1 MINLRTRNEGFTLVE
16 LLVATAIGLIVLSAV
31 YSTYTTQQRSYIL
44 QEQIATMQQ
53 NLRAAM
59 YFMVREIRMA
69 GCDPTG
75 DALAGITGAGPTS
88 ISFTRDIRST
98 DDLTDHTADGDTD
111 DTGESIT
118 YQFVDS
124 DGDGVND
131 RITRNNQALAENIDA
146 LDFVYLNASDTELDD
161 DGSGNVTTS
170 IPNIVSV
177 QVTVVARTGRG
188 DQGYTN
194 QQTFSNR
201 QGRTILAAQNDNSHR
216 KDLTSLIRCRNL

>member
-1 MINLRTRNEGFTLVE
+1 MVDLRTRNEGFTLVE
-16 LLVATAIGLIVLSAV
+16 LLVSMAIGLIVLSAV
-31 YSTYTTQQRSYIL
+31 YSTYTTQQKSYVL
-44 QEQIATMQQ
+44 QEQVASMQQ

-59 YFMVREIRMA
+59 YFIVREIRMA

-88 ISFTRDIRST
+88 ISFTRDIRSS
-98 DDLTDHTADGDTD
+98 DDLTDHTADGDTN

-146 LDFVYLNASDTELDD
+146 LDFVYLNASGTVLDD
-161 DGSGNVTTS
+161 DGNGNVTTN
-170 IPNIVSV
+170 IPSIVSV

-188 DQGYTN
+188 DRGYTN

-201 QGRTILAAQNDNSHR
+201 QGRPLLAAQNDNFHR

>member
-146 LDFVYLNASDTELDD
+146 LDFVYLNSAGAPTAS
-161 DGSGNVTTS
+161 
-170 IPNIVSV
+170 IAQMRSV
-177 QVTVVARTGRG
+177 QVTVVARTGRV
-188 DQGYTN
+188 DPGYTN
-194 QQTFSNR
+194 TDDYRNL
-201 QGRTILAAQNDNSHR
+201 QGDIILAAQNDRFRR
-216 KDLTSLIRCRNL
+216 KQLDTTIKLRN